1 MIKNSEVWQTSE
13 FLFQAGYPTE
23 SFWTQTLAPTAR
35 AGENADFA
43 DQKENLRFQRA
54 SASRF

>member
-1 MIKNSEVWQTSE
+1 MIKNSEVCQTSE
-13 FLFQAGYPTE
+13 FLFQSGYSTE
-23 SFWTQTLAPTAR
+23 SFWTQK
-35 AGENADFA
+35 NADFA